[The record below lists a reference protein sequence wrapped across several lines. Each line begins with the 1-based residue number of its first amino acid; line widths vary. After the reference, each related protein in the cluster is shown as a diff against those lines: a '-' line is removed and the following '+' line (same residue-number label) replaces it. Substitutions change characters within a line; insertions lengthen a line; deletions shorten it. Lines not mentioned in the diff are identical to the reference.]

1 MDHNKIFEKWA
12 GVFGTQSGNPEMES
26 GDFKSDLLPMA
37 MRVASRTVGFDL
49 VSVQP
54 MDYGMTEEERNRI
67 ESEIKEENRDGK
79 IDSIVEGKEF
89 VEKKVEDHP
98 DYRPGPGA
106 QLMYLDFKYDNW
118 KDSEN
123 DKTSD

>member
-1 MDHNKIFEKWA
+1 MDHNKILEKWA

-54 MDYGMTEEERNRI
+54 IGYGMTEEERNRI

-98 DYRPGPGA
+98 DYRPGPSTLWA
-106 QLMYLDFKYDNW
+106 NMI
-118 KDSEN
+118 
-123 DKTSD
+123 